1 MGHGAFGQAKTRY
14 RDLDKLIDYRKYRGV
29 RNTFFEDNFLTPR
42 LQALGYA
49 HVRFFGGSRCEY
61 DGSFRE
67 RVCELARPGSNAR
80 PEYFTYG

>member
-1 MGHGAFGQAKTRY
+1 MRHGAFAQAKTRY
-14 RDLDKLIDYRKYRGV
+14 QDLDKLIDYRKYSGA
-29 RNTFFEDNFLTPR
+29 RNKGFEENFLTPR
-42 LQALGYA
+42 LKALGYA

-67 RVCELARPGSNAR
+67 RVCELARPGSSAG

>member
-1 MGHGAFGQAKTRY
+1 MGHSAFAQTKTRY
-14 RDLDKLIDYRKYRGV
+14 QDLDKLIDYRKYSGEW
-29 RNTFFEDNFLTPR
+29 NTWFEESFLRPR

-67 RVCELARPGSNAR
+67 RVCELARPGSSAR
-80 PEYFTYG
+80 PEYITYG